1 MLLICEPSSVWW
13 RTPSEELRQY
23 RREYNARP
31 EVHAKKLARQKA
43 YYWRHR
49 ERRLGLQRTV
59 NYGCTPDEYLAM
71 FVGQQGKCAICR
83 RAETRRYRGRV
94 KNLAVDHDHET
105 GTIRALLCG
114 ACNIGIGAF
123 RHDPT
128 RLRAALAYLD
138 LHG

>member
-1 MLLICEPSSVWW
+1 MLLVCEPSSVWW

-83 RAETRRYRGRV
+83 RDLPERNAVLDRIEAMRGYTRDNTR
-94 KNLAVDHDHET
+94 
-105 GTIRALLCG
+105 LLCRECDDRQQEERG
-114 ACNIGIGAF
+114 FA
-123 RHDPT
+123 
-128 RLRAALAYLD
+128 
-138 LHG
+138 